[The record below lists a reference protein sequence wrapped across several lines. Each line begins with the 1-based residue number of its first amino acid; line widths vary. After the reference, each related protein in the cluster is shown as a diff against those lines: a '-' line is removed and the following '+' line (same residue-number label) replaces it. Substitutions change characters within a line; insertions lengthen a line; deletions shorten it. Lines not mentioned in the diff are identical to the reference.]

1 MNSAKWEGG
10 RDNGVW
16 RGDCQLQSGCA
27 SIQLLVQKKKKFSL
41 VLTFSFVG
49 KIFSRTHINKEKIIT
64 LKMLCVKRKEEA
76 FEKEKHLWGQ
86 ELVN

>member
-1 MNSAKWEGG
+1 MNSVKWEGG

-16 RGDCQLQSGCA
+16 RGVCQLQSGCA
-27 SIQLLVQKKKKFSL
+27 SIQLLVQKKKKILLSSL
-41 VLTFSFVG
+41 SPLLEEYFLLPTLMR
-49 KIFSRTHINKEKIIT
+49 KKIII
-64 LKMLCVKRKEEA
+64 LKMWCVERKEEA